1 MQSTDETEYFTR
13 SKDVL
18 SFDIPFFVTH
28 EQFKNNTEIKVSLDW
43 MTKGRALYGD
53 KSRLAGL
60 MHASRWAK
68 LNDMELRIVRMS
80 MVIPD
85 LAVQFRTRHSFD
97 SITRESDGPFAF
109 LRTKYVK
116 RDLYDAIRKD
126 VFEQLKKEDRLVPNT
141 LEDALRI
148 YPSARE
154 DVFRLYPNT
163 AAITYMAEVEYA
175 GKELFDVVVINPSAQ
190 GLIKGVSLL
199 YNEASKTPLVVEK

>member
-1 MQSTDETEYFTR
+1 MQGFHAQND
-13 SKDVL
+13 
-18 SFDIPFFVTH
+18 

-53 KSRLAGL
+53 KSRLAGF

-68 LNDMELRIVRMS
+68 LNDMELRVVRMS

-116 RDLYDAIRKD
+116 H
-126 VFEQLKKEDRLVPNT
+126 
-141 LEDALRI
+141 
-148 YPSARE
+148 
-154 DVFRLYPNT
+154 
-163 AAITYMAEVEYA
+163 MAEVEYA
-175 GKELFDVVVINPSAQ
+175 GKELFDVVVINPAAK